1 VFALPRLS
9 ESVEA
14 EPPSRAPSV
23 PDTDSDE
30 LVVIDDVD
38 TVFSVPLLFVVY
50 VTPLDVRLDRFV
62 MF

>member
-1 VFALPRLS
+1 MFGLARLS

-23 PDTDSDE
+23 PDTDSDA
-30 LVVIDDVD
+30 LVAIDDVD
-38 TVFSVPLLFVVY
+38 TVLSVPLLFVVY
-50 VTPLDVRLDRFV
+50 VTPLDDRLDRFV